1 MKISDSESIK
11 PNFSKILPNL
21 KHFKEWLTKNL
32 STCIE
37 SVVGNWCI
45 HRPFQNPQD
54 SLQVGSERDG
64 ERDLSTERT
73 LIGWNWFFISSY
85 IALLV
90 AMNVFKYVQYIGI
103 TNGEIILWSNDFFY
117 ILFWTKEVFLNFWT
131 VNKKYWFFSMLGNP
145 IALTQHCRKMQI

>member
-1 MKISDSESIK
+1 MKGHSHPGAFETLGLQSVDIGGRECTIHILLK
-11 PNFSKILPNL
+11 YVAPVFAAKILQEEKSIVIAQL
-21 KHFKEWLTKNL
+21 VYVVKKNL
-32 STCIE
+32 STFIE
-37 SVVGNWCI
+37 SVVGNGCI
-45 HRPFQNPQD
+45 HRPSQNPQD

-103 TNGEIILWSNDFFY
+103 TNGEIIL
-117 ILFWTKEVFLNFWT
+117 
-131 VNKKYWFFSMLGNP
+131 
-145 IALTQHCRKMQI
+145 